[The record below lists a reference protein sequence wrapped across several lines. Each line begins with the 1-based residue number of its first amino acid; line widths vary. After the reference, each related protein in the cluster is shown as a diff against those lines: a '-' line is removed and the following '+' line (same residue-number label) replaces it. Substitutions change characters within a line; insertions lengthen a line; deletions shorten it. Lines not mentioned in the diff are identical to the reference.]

1 LATHPSQ
8 TKSQQQNTT
17 SVVAYA
23 TSMRVIEAFD
33 RA

>member
-1 LATHPSQ
+1 LAIHPSQ

-23 TSMRVIEAFD
+23 TSMRVIDFLD